1 MNMKNK
7 VILVDGS
14 SVGYRAFFAAMFQYK
29 SSWESA
35 KETSEEVFKD
45 IQDIVVKETMMIF
58 GGYINTI
65 YKRERLTGKDSD
77 TKMFIAWDFQ
87 SGSKTFRGELYPPYK
102 GNRKKRD
109 IPVNL
114 FPSLRNVGDEVADDS
129 WNIEGYEADDI
140 IGSAVE
146 KYKSK
151 DTTILIVSSD
161 KDFFQLVDDEN
172 NVRVQSP
179 IKGAS
184 VYKTYKEA
192 DVFKEFGVSPE
203 KIVDYKALVGDSSDN
218 FPGVRLIGPKIAT
231 ELLNTYNSI
240 DEVYSNLNN
249 IKPGLVKKLEA
260 GKSDAY
266 LFQKIA
272 QIVKDVQL

>member
-1 MNMKNK
+1 MKNK

-151 DTTILIVSSD
+151 DTTILSVSSD
-161 KDFFQLVDDEN
+161 KV
-172 NVRVQSP
+172 
-179 IKGAS
+179 
-184 VYKTYKEA
+184 
-192 DVFKEFGVSPE
+192 
-203 KIVDYKALVGDSSDN
+203 
-218 FPGVRLIGPKIAT
+218 
-231 ELLNTYNSI
+231 
-240 DEVYSNLNN
+240 
-249 IKPGLVKKLEA
+249 
-260 GKSDAY
+260 
-266 LFQKIA
+266 
-272 QIVKDVQL
+272 